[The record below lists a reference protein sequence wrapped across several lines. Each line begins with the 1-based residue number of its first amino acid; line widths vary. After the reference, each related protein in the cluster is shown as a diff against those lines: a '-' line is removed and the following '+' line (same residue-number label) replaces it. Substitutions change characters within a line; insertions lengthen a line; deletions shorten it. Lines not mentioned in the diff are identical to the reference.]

1 MIRFRGEFVE
11 ALIGWQGKESK
22 MDEEAGTV
30 DEMKIDELLGRYKD
44 LRLTYFPHWKV
55 TPWDKREKEAT
66 VDGFLSD
73 LELYLL
79 ERNWSIRW
87 ISKGLSL
94 VSLGFPV

>member
-1 MIRFRGEFVE
+1 
-11 ALIGWQGKESK
+11 